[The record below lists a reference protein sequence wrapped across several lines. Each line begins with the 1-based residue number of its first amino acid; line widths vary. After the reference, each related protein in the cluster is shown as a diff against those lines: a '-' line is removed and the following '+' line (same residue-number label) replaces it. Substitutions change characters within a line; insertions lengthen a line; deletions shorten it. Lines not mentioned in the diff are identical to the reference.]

1 VAEAIT
7 DAYPVPLKRVGIAD
21 RFAET
26 GPYLALLDRYG
37 MSVDHVLAAARAA
50 VALKR

>member
-1 VAEAIT
+1 
-7 DAYPVPLKRVGIAD
+7 VGIRD

-37 MSVDHVLAAARAA
+37 MAVADVVAAAKKSMG
-50 VALKR
+50 LKRER